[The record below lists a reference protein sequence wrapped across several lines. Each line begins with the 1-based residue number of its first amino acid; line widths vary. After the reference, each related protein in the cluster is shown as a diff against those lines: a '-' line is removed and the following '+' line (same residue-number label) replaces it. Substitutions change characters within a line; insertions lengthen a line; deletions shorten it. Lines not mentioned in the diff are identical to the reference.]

1 MVRPASS
8 VAAPDVELLA
18 DLLVAWPAL
27 FFFGM
32 GIVALTRPAHVVD
45 RFGVIVE
52 SLDGRN
58 EIRSVYGGFGV
69 AVTILL
75 GWAVVTDGRGELW
88 IPSVI
93 AVLCFGMAAGRVVSM
108 VVDRTRGSAVVWRYV
123 GLELALTASLFASH
137 TLR

>member
-1 MVRPASS
+1 MT
-8 VAAPDVELLA
+8 DVDLIA

-27 FFFGM
+27 FFLGM
-32 GIVALTRPAHVVD
+32 GVVALTQPAHVVD
-45 RFGVIVE
+45 RFGVTVE

-69 AVTILL
+69 AVALLL

-93 AVLCFGMAAGRVVSM
+93 AVLCFGMAVGRVLSM
-108 VVDRTRGSAVVWRYV
+108 IADRTRGSAVVWRYV

-137 TLR
+137 ALR